1 MLYFPIINSQTYRF
15 ISLFNE
21 EQSEAIADVEE
32 GNVNPRVILDM
43 VVEVADGDGHLGIVG
58 VIEYL
63 NVYSIYNIIYTKVIY
78 LVRD

>member
-78 LVRD
+78 LARD